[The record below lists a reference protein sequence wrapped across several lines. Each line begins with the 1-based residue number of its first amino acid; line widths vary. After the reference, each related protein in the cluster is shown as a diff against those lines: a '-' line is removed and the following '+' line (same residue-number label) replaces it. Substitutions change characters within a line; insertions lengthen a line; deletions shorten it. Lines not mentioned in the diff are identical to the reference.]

1 MIVLLTTRPFIRLP
15 DLPHQTVHVSLK
27 GTRLDTWEL
36 SHSGDRRR
44 ALFVDPHLLD
54 GSDTI
59 ELTLELP
66 DATSPVSLGVNQ
78 DDRMLG
84 LFIGAVEYYPVANR
98 PPPEDLVWQYGR
110 QVGQEARKMFDQRI
124 DSGFW
129 SRYITGPNVLDIG
142 FRGGTGDGAEPI
154 TPTAIG
160 VDIDYPGYDGR
171 TLPFATGSQDTV
183 FASHCLEH
191 IPEHIKAIQEWHRVV
206 KVGGHIIIAVP
217 HAHLYERRYRPP
229 SKWNQGHCR
238 FYTSSSLLAE
248 IEAALIPNT
257 YRVRHLEENDSGY
270 DYTRDPMLHPPGCYE
285 IVAVVEKLDR
295 PPWDVEV

>member
-1 MIVLLTTRPFIRLP
+1 
-15 DLPHQTVHVSLK
+15 
-27 GTRLDTWEL
+27 
-36 SHSGDRRR
+36 
-44 ALFVDPHLLD
+44 
-54 GSDTI
+54 
-59 ELTLELP
+59 
-66 DATSPVSLGVNQ
+66 
-78 DDRMLG
+78 
-84 LFIGAVEYYPVANR
+84 
-98 PPPEDLVWQYGR
+98 
-110 QVGQEARKMFDQRI
+110 MFDQRI

-129 SRYITGPNVLDIG
+129 SRYITGPKVLDIG

-229 SKWNQGHCR
+229 SKWNQGHRR

-270 DYTRDPMLHPPGCYE
+270 DYTRDPLLHPPGCYE